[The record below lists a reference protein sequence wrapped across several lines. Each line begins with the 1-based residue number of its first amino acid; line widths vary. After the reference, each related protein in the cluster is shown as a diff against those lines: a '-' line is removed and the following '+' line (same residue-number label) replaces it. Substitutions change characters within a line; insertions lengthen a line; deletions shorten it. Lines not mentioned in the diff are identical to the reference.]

1 MFFIYL
7 FFGIGVLSTILAL
20 LPTIVEVVI
29 YFISIFANFGTEKE
43 NRIELRKA
51 KLNKKQEKKLA
62 KINGTEAEVE
72 TPIEEVEVKVE
83 EVATETTDTN
93 NTDTTITE

>member
-62 KINGTEAEVE
+62 KINGNEVE
-72 TPIEEVEVKVE
+72 TITETPVE
-83 EVATETTDTN
+83 EVKEVEQTETITN
-93 NTDTTITE
+93 NTDTTIAE

>member
-62 KINGTEAEVE
+62 KINGNKVE
-72 TPIEEVEVKVE
+72 TITETPVE
-83 EVATETTDTN
+83 EVKEVEQTETITN
-93 NTDTTITE
+93 NTDTTIAE

>member
-43 NRIELRKA
+43 NRVELRKA

-62 KINGTEAEVE
+62 KINGNKVE
-72 TPIEEVEVKVE
+72 TTTETPVE
-83 EVATETTDTN
+83 EVKEVEQTETITN
-93 NTDTTITE
+93 TTDTTITE

>member
-43 NRIELRKA
+43 NRTELRKA

-62 KINGTEAEVE
+62 KINGNKVETIAETPAEEVKEVE
-72 TPIEEVEVKVE
+72 Q
-83 EVATETTDTN
+83 TETITN
-93 NTDTTITE
+93 TTDTTITE